1 MDNEVMELIDMLYTM
16 VSEAWGVPL
25 GNDKCIVE
33 REKALKLIEEIKAQL
48 PVELSEAKRL
58 VAARDEFIGNAKR
71 EADSLRRAAEER
83 ARQLIDEQEI
93 VRVSQAKSNEL
104 IASAESRS
112 RELRRVATEYVDDA
126 LRRSEEAMSSALAEL
141 RNAHASFRSAA
152 GAGAPVRQAQ
162 PRERSD
168 AEQQR

>member
-1 MDNEVMELIDMLYTM
+1 M
-16 VSEAWGVPL
+16 
-25 GNDKCIVE
+25 
-33 REKALKLIEEIKAQL
+33 
-48 PVELSEAKRL
+48 
-58 VAARDEFIGNAKR
+58 
-71 EADSLRRAAEER
+71 
-83 ARQLIDEQEI
+83 
-93 VRVSQAKSNEL
+93 RVSQAKSNEL

-152 GAGAPVRQAQ
+152 GAGAPARQAQ